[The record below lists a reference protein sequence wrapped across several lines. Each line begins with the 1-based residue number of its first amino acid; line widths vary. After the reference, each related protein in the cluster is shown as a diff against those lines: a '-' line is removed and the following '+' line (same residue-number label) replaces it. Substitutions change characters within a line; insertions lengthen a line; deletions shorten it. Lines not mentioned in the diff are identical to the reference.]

1 MARDR
6 AGSSGAYLRGN
17 ATPVGVADEAAR
29 FEAVKNLIDPY
40 AARMQEGMQRL
51 RTNMSTNALYPR
63 GALMSGALMAGL
75 GGLGRINEGEVGE
88 GIGQMIGGGVGAVGA
103 GAAAQKAIGATR
115 LQGSPIKSLI
125 GIGAASLFG
134 GNVGGMIGAGVGGV
148 AEDKVGAMTGR
159 GDSRGAARKRTLLE
173 AQTQAE
179 ALGIMG
185 NAVLAPKIAAQ
196 KDLMMTAMNNRILES
211 QRMLPIINEMK
222 NADAVR
228 QQAINASQ
236 ANNYMNMGVVATA
249 GKLATGAQ
257 EQAGANLRT
266 AMVSNPY
273 ANSVLQAPSISFG

>member
-1 MARDR
+1 MATVTQPLLPGFEDVYKQNVTNRDY
-6 AGSSGAYLRGN
+6 GQYLQN
-17 ATPVGVADEAAR
+17 MSKFA
-29 FEAVKNLIDPY
+29 
-40 AARMQEGMQRL
+40 QQQRL
-51 RTNMSTNALYPR
+51 ALQENIRANALYPR
-63 GALMSGALMAGL
+63 GALMAGALTAGL

-88 GIGQMIGGGVGAVGA
+88 GIGQMVGGGAGAVAA

-134 GNVGGMIGAGVGGV
+134 GNVGGMIGQGIGGV

-228 QQAINASQ
+228 QQALNASNAQ
-236 ANNYMNMGVVATA
+236 NYMNMGVVATA
-249 GKLATGAQ
+249 GRLAEGAQ
-257 EQAGANLRT
+257 AQMGETLRT
-266 AMVSNPY
+266 AITSNPY
-273 ANSVLQAPSISFG
+273 ADSVLKAPQISFG

>member
-1 MARDR
+1 MANPGTPGSTSPAVEINRQNVTNRDM
-6 AGSSGAYLRGN
+6 GQL
-17 ATPVGVADEAAR
+17 
-29 FEAVKNLIDPY
+29 LQQ
-40 AARMQEGMQRL
+40 MQKFAQDQRL
-51 RTNMSTNALYPR
+51 ALQDNIRNNALYPR
-63 GALMSGALMAGL
+63 GALMAGALTAGL

-88 GIGQMIGGGVGAVGA
+88 GIGQMIGGGAGAVAA

-228 QQAINASQ
+228 QQALNASM

>member
-1 MARDR
+1 M
-6 AGSSGAYLRGN
+6 
-17 ATPVGVADEAAR
+17 VG
-29 FEAVKNLIDPY
+29 
-40 AARMQEGMQRL
+40 
-51 RTNMSTNALYPR
+51 
-63 GALMSGALMAGL
+63 
-75 GGLGRINEGEVGE
+75 GGL
-88 GIGQMIGGGVGAVGA
+88 GAVGA

-115 LQGSPIKSLI
+115 LKGSPIASIL

-134 GNVGGMIGAGVGGV
+134 GNVGGMIGQGIGGV

-266 AMVSNPY
+266 AMQSNPY

>member
-1 MARDR
+1 MANPGTPGSTSPAVEINRQNVTNRDM
-6 AGSSGAYLRGN
+6 GQL
-17 ATPVGVADEAAR
+17 
-29 FEAVKNLIDPY
+29 LQQ
-40 AARMQEGMQRL
+40 MQKFAQDQRL
-51 RTNMSTNALYPR
+51 ALQDNIRNNALYPR
-63 GALMSGALMAGL
+63 GALMSGALVAGL

-88 GIGQMIGGGVGAVGA
+88 GIGQMIGGGAGAVAA
-103 GAAAQKAIGATR
+103 GAAAKKAIGATR
-115 LQGSPIKSLI
+115 FAKSPIGAVL

-134 GNVGGMIGAGVGGV
+134 GNVGGMIGAGIGGV

-228 QQAINASQ
+228 QQALNASM